1 MPPGIA
7 SLHRRVKMRVLVTG
21 GGGFISG
28 WIIKQLLADD
38 VAVRS
43 LDLSDNPPIAMS
55 ILGKDA
61 AKVDWRAGDVSK
73 AETVE
78 EAADGCDLIMHLAAI
93 LTPDCAANPKR
104 GCDILLGGTLNV
116 FEAARKGGH
125 EHVIYMSSAGVYG
138 PEQGHT
144 PEPTTLYGAYKLAGE
159 GVARAYLADHGINST
174 GFRPLVVYGPGRESG
189 LTAGPSLACKA
200 AANDEDYTIPFAGDS
215 DFIFVEDIAETFV
228 AAFKR
233 PLGGARV
240 YNILAERCP
249 TADFAAEI
257 VRQVPGA
264 RVMAAGPELPIAP
277 DITEGALRADY
288 PEINRTTIREG
299 IAKTIAFYR
308 TQ

>member
-1 MPPGIA
+1 VITQEEG
-7 SLHRRVKMRVLVTG
+7 KMRVLVTG

-38 VAVRS
+38 MAVRS
-43 LDLSDNPPIAMS
+43 LDLSDSPPIAMS

-61 AKVDWRAGDVSK
+61 AKVEWRAGDVSSSE
-73 AETVE
+73 AVDA
-78 EAADGCDLIMHLAAI
+78 AADECDLIMHLAAI

-116 FEAARKGGH
+116 FEAARKLGH
-125 EHVIYMSSAGVYG
+125 KHVIYMSSAGVYG

-200 AANDEDYTIPFAGDS
+200 AANDEDYVIPFAGAS
-215 DFIFVEDIAETFV
+215 DFIFVEDIAASLV
-228 AAFKR
+228 AALKR

-249 TADFAAEI
+249 TADFAAE
-257 VRQVPGA
+257 VARQVLGA
-264 RVMAAGPELPIAP
+264 KITAAGPQLPIAA
-277 DITEGALRADY
+277 DIAEGTLRIDY
-288 PEINRTTIREG
+288 PELQRTRIQEG